1 MENQQISEQLEQ
13 NILHAV
19 TPKERLIF
27 QKASIIKRELADS
40 LRSIRRHYKDL
51 VFQGSKNC
59 IDNWVIDH
67 FYLIEKEGK
76 ILLKDLDAII
86 LPFDKKNSQTDVIS
100 FIDLCLED
108 MEFSFTT
115 ESLINAVSVFE
126 QRRPMKNFEIE
137 FLIHAMKISAINK
150 IRNCLFGGEQEERLV
165 QKAIELLFDV
175 KSIDTMQIAQSK
187 NLLDKI
193 LETDPSGYYPKM
205 NDVTRNLYRYKLCMT
220 AIKKKEDELKLAKD
234 YIEKSQKEDNKHIGF
249 FIYEDYEDLFQ
260 KKLAAKIYI
269 PFMFLLPA
277 VISLVFAIL
286 FRHYYLPLLL
296 YFPLWAIIKPFV
308 DYFCLLQTEPEYLPR
323 MELNGKIP
331 SRGRTLITIATLLP
345 NTKELS
351 RLKRKLEK
359 LYMTNKTGDVKIALL
374 ADLKESEYPT
384 TNEDDLLVRLVKK
397 LVWDLNKQYDNSFI
411 LIVRKRSFSKT
422 QQVFTGQERKRG
434 AIETLVDMIMGQQVD
449 LEAFEGNR
457 GYLEQVKY
465 LYVLDYDTK
474 ALMDTAEQLVSVA
487 LHPLNR
493 PVIDSEKGIVT
504 GGYGILAPRVG
515 IDLKDS
521 LKTPF
526 SKIMGGLGGI
536 SAYDKSCGDLYQDLF
551 REGIFAGKGLID
563 VALFYKVLKD
573 RFPDE
578 VVLSHDILEGSFLRT
593 AFVSDVE
600 LLDGFPQ
607 SAGSYFKRLHRWI
620 RGDYQNLPYLFSNIE
635 TAHDK
640 IRNPLSGLSRFKLF
654 DNLRRELTPWLILRC
669 MMLALFLPAKVSALL
684 ASVSVLAVASGF
696 LFNLLW
702 TLLTGGFFTLSR
714 KYYSKTLPI
723 TFELLAQCSYELIL
737 LPKSAVCGIDA
748 AIRALYRRFISH
760 KKLMEWTTA
769 AQTEKGK
776 HGFWQTI
783 RSYWYSVPIGIL
795 FLVMGYGFTRLLG
808 LLFLSGIPLV
818 LYSQKKYLEENHM
831 ITEEQSDTILSYTA
845 SMWGFYNDYV
855 TAAENYLPPDN
866 VQEAPIYQLAHRTSP
881 TNIGMYLLS
890 VLSARD
896 MRFIDT
902 QTMTEKI
909 SHSIDTVEKMKK
921 FHGNLYNWYHTKTL
935 EVLEPQYVSTVD
947 SGNLVCC
954 FVALK
959 EGLLEYRGENE
970 QITLLTERIEALIEK
985 TDLSVFYDQSKKLFS
1000 IGYDSKA
1007 EKLSPSSYDMLMS
1020 EARMT
1025 SYFAI
1030 AKRQVPVKHWS
1041 ALGRTL
1047 ARMNFYTGPL
1057 SWTGTMFEYFMPE
1070 LLLNCIDGSMGY
1082 EGLRFC
1088 LYCQKRRAKQKGV
1101 PFGIS
1106 ESGYY
1111 AFDTRLRYQYKAF
1124 GVQKLALKKGQ
1135 NRNTVVSPYSSFLTL
1150 PYDFEASYN
1159 NLAWLKR
1166 IGLYGKYGHYE
1177 AIDFTPERVQEN
1189 HYQIIKS
1196 YMAHHIGMSMIAAN
1210 NALNANV
1217 MQQRFM
1223 RDKMMN
1229 RANELLQEKV
1239 IAGSVVFEDIY
1250 AREFN
1255 RKAGKESSMD
1265 LEYSNIYPQSPRAHF
1280 LSNGE
1285 ITSVL
1290 TDCGVSFLQYQGKDM
1305 TRRSIDLL
1313 RRPMGIFALAKTG
1326 EQILPF
1332 TYAPFYD
1339 NSMEYRVTVSENSM
1353 YYLSSL
1359 NEMQTGMKILLHN
1372 TLPCEQRQF
1381 VVRNDSAEKKDSQLL
1396 FYLEPSLIAYRD
1408 DISHP
1413 AFSKMFVQIQYDK
1426 VSNVLLASRKLRG
1439 EEEPVFLAVGFL
1451 EEVRFE
1457 YEANRENILERPEGI
1472 FSLSHAFE
1480 KKFGRGKGTPDPCIA
1495 IKFQTTIL
1503 PKSQREYTLLLSSG
1517 RTREQAINGI
1527 IAVRAEGAMTDE
1539 TAAGSLMPNDSLE
1552 GRLRSVLLPQIVFR
1566 KPDTDLSLESVR
1578 KTEQHKTALWRFG
1591 ISGDLPIVLL
1601 EVLNEKDIERVKT
1614 YLSCH
1619 KRMNMCHVEYDLVLS
1634 YRDDGEYIKP
1644 VLNMIGNQIDKLD
1657 QAGMLDAS
1665 GGIHLVNIS
1674 GDDSVVHLLRA
1685 AACHIAPRSMVR
1697 INKPIELYTPIKLNC
1712 VSPFGIELQGTK
1724 YQVESGAFTEDRFV
1738 VEQSP
1743 HLPWCHLLANP
1754 AFGTLVSDKSLG
1766 YTWAVNAR
1774 ENKLTPWSNDTMTD
1788 NQGEMLIVR
1797 SDGAYYNLTNGAKTE
1812 FSPRGVRYSGS
1823 FQNIHSDVWVSVHQK
1838 DLSKNIYVE
1847 FYNQTDRPITLECAY
1862 YTEPTLGVDRQNV
1875 KFITAQYDDR
1885 SLIFR
1890 NSFEQP
1896 MKAYMGIYTD
1906 SECKYTCGRS
1916 GFWSGNW
1923 ETPEDAPNYDPCGVL
1938 IVKKELPPRKKEKI
1952 NFVLG
1957 FSASEEGLHQILRKN
1972 YGEAFCFPNSLTVQ
1986 TPDKSLNYMLNTWL
2000 PWQTITS
2007 RVFSR
2012 TGFYQCGGAWGF
2024 RDQLQDVANLSV
2036 LAPHTAR
2043 IHIIRAAA
2051 SQFIEGD
2058 VLHWWHNLPKNG
2070 GGKKGVRTRCSDD
2083 LLWLVYAVCEYIE
2096 KTNDYSVLDV
2106 PVCYAEAPLLGQ
2118 QEQDR
2123 YVTVET
2129 SEIKESVFRHCIR
2142 AIDKAYRLGRHR
2154 LVLMGSGD
2162 WNDGYNR
2169 VGASGEGESVWLT
2182 QFLALV
2188 MKQFAPIAEQYGDH
2202 DYSVQLVDTA
2212 QKLLEAVEE
2221 SAWDG
2226 EWYLRAF
2233 FDDGDKM
2240 GSNQSKECKID
2251 SLPQSFS
2258 ILSGMANRE
2267 RISSALDSVY
2277 TQLVDQDN
2285 QLIALFAP
2293 AYDIS
2298 EQNPGYVKAYP
2309 IGIRENGGQYTHSAV
2324 WYAMAT
2330 LQSGNI
2336 QRGYELLQMLN
2347 PAHRCESKELFE
2359 KYLAEPYYMVADIYT
2374 NPGAYGRGGWSIY
2387 TGAAGWYFKTVLEYF
2402 LGIQLRFGRLY
2413 LHPMIPKSWDGF
2425 TASMKI
2431 QDTQL
2436 EIEVKNTG
2444 SSALNDNGITC
2455 EYVVL
2460 DGQKHHVIVEC

>member
-1 MENQQISEQLEQ
+1 MEKQQISEQLEQ

-27 QKASIIKRELADS
+27 QRASKIKRKLADS

-76 ILLKDLDAII
+76 NLLKDLDTVI
-86 LPFDKKNSQTDVIS
+86 LPFGQKGGQADVII

-108 MEFSFTT
+108 TEFSFTT
-115 ESLINAVSVFE
+115 ESLIDAVSVFE
-126 QRRPMKNFEIE
+126 QRRSMKNFEIE
-137 FLIHAMKISAINK
+137 FLTQAMKISAIHK
-150 IRNCLFGGEQEERLV
+150 IRDCLFGGEQEERLV
-165 QKAIELLFDV
+165 QKAIALLFEV
-175 KSIDTMQIAQSK
+175 KSIDTMKIAQSK
-187 NLLDKI
+187 NALEKLLN
-193 LETDPSGYYPKM
+193 TDPSGYYPKM
-205 NDVTRNLYRYKLCMT
+205 NDITRNIYRYKLCMT
-220 AIKKKEDELKLAKD
+220 SIQKQEDELDLAKD
-234 YIEKSQKEDNKHIGF
+234 YIEKSRTEDNKHIGF
-249 FIYEDYEDLFQ
+249 FIYEDYDCLFK
-260 KKLAAKIYI
+260 KKLAAKLYI
-269 PFMFLLPA
+269 PLLFILPA
-277 VISLVFAIL
+277 VFSILFALL

-296 YFPLWAIIKPFV
+296 YFPIWAILKPFI
-308 DYFCLLQTEPEYLPR
+308 DYFCLLQTKPEYLPR
-323 MELNGKIP
+323 MEFNGKIP
-331 SRGRTLITIATLLP
+331 TEGRTLITIATLLP

-351 RLKRKLEK
+351 RLKSKLEK

-384 TNEDDLLVRLVKK
+384 TNEDDLLIRLVKK
-397 LVWDLNKQYDNSFI
+397 MVRDLNEQYGNSFI

-422 QQVFTGQERKRG
+422 QQVFTGYERKRG
-434 AIETLVDMIMGQQVD
+434 AIETLVDMIMGQSVD
-449 LEAFEGNR
+449 LETFEGSR
-457 GYLEQVKY
+457 SYLEQVKY

-487 LHPLNR
+487 LHPLNQ
-493 PVIDSEKGIVT
+493 PVIDPEKEIVT
-504 GGYGILAPRVG
+504 RGYGILAPRVG

-526 SKIMGGLGGI
+526 AKIMGGLGGV

-551 REGIFAGKGLID
+551 GEGIFAGKGLID
-563 VALFYKVLKD
+563 VALFYKVLKE
-573 RFPDE
+573 RFPAE

-620 RGDYQNLPYLFSNIE
+620 RGDYQNIPYLFKNIE
-635 TAHDK
+635 TANAK
-640 IRNPLSGLSRFKLF
+640 IKNPLNGLSRFKLF

-684 ASVSVLAVASGF
+684 VSVSVLAAASGF
-696 LFNLLW
+696 LFSLLW

-714 KYYSKTLPI
+714 KYYSKTLPE

-737 LPKSAVCGIDA
+737 LPKSAVCGMDA

-769 AQTEKGK
+769 AQADKGK
-776 HGFWQTI
+776 HGFWQTV
-783 RSYWYSVPIGIL
+783 RSDWYSVPIGIL
-795 FLVMGYGFTRLLG
+795 FLAMGYGFTRLLG
-808 LLFLSGIPLV
+808 LLFLSGIPLI
-818 LYSQKKYLEENHM
+818 LYSQKKYPEENHQ

-855 TAAENYLPPDN
+855 TAEENYLPPDN
-866 VQEAPIYQLAHRTSP
+866 VQEAPIYQLAHHTSP

-890 VLSARD
+890 ALSARD
-896 MRFIDT
+896 MKFTDT

-909 SHSIDTVEKMKK
+909 SNTIDTVEKMKK

-935 EVLEPQYVSTVD
+935 AVLEPQYVSTVD
-947 SGNLVCC
+947 SGNFVCC
-954 FVALK
+954 LVALK
-959 EGLLEYRGENE
+959 EGLREYQGECA
-970 QITLLTERIEALIEK
+970 QIPSLADRIERLIEE
-985 TDLSVFYDQSKKLFS
+985 TDLSVFYDENKKLFS
-1000 IGYDSKA
+1000 IGYDSQT

-1070 LLLNCIDGSMGY
+1070 LLLHCIDGSMGY

-1111 AFDTRLRYQYKAF
+1111 AFDTQLRYQYKAF

-1135 NRNTVVSPYSSFLTL
+1135 NRNTVISPYSSFLTL
-1150 PYDFEASYN
+1150 PFDFEASYH
-1159 NLAWLKR
+1159 NLAWLKK

-1210 NALNANV
+1210 NALNENV
-1217 MQQRFM
+1217 MQKRFL

-1250 AREFN
+1250 EREFN
-1255 RKAGKESSMD
+1255 RKAGKESAMD

-1290 TDCGVSFLQYQGKDM
+1290 ADCGVSFLQYQGKDM

-1313 RRPMGIFALAKTG
+1313 RRPMGVFALVKSG
-1326 EQILPF
+1326 EKVLPF

-1339 NSMEYRVTVSENSM
+1339 NRMEYRVTVSENSV
-1353 YYLSSL
+1353 YYFSGLD
-1359 NEMQTGMKILLHN
+1359 EMQTGMKILLHN

-1381 VVRNDSAEKKDSQLL
+1381 VVRNDSSEKADSQLL
-1396 FYLEPSLIAYRD
+1396 FYLEPSLMPYRD
-1408 DISHP
+1408 DIAHP

-1457 YEANRENILERPEGI
+1457 YEANRENILERPDGI
-1472 FSLSHAFE
+1472 LSLPKAFD

-1495 IKFQTTIL
+1495 IKFQTTVL

-1527 IAVRAEGAMTDE
+1527 VAVRAEGAITDE
-1539 TAAGSLMPNDSLE
+1539 TAAGALIPNDSLE

-1566 KPDTDLSLESVR
+1566 KPDTELSLEAVR

-1601 EVLNEKDIERVKT
+1601 EVLNDKDIERVKT

-1619 KRMNMCHVEYDLVLS
+1619 KKMNICHIEYDLVLS
-1634 YRDDGEYIKP
+1634 YRDDGDYIKP
-1644 VLNMIGNQIDKLD
+1644 VLNMLHDQIDKLD
-1657 QAGMLDAS
+1657 QAGLLDAN
-1665 GGIHLVNIS
+1665 GGIHLVSTS
-1674 GDDSVVHLLRA
+1674 GDESIVNLLRA
-1685 AACHIAPRSMVR
+1685 AACHIAPKSMVR
-1697 INKPIELYTPIKLNC
+1697 IHKPIELYTPIQVNA
-1712 VSPFGIELQGTK
+1712 VSPSAIEPQGAK
-1724 YQVESGAFTEDRFV
+1724 YQVESGAFTDDRFV
-1738 VEQSP
+1738 VEGSP
-1743 HLPWCHLLANP
+1743 ALPWCHLLANP

-1774 ENKLTPWSNDTMTD
+1774 ENKLTPWSNDTMSD

-1797 SDGAYYNLTNGAKTE
+1797 MNGAYYNIINGARAE
-1812 FSPRGVRYSGS
+1812 FSPRGARYSGH
-1823 FQNIHSDVWVSVHQK
+1823 FHNIRSEVRVSVQQK
-1838 DLSKNIYVE
+1838 DLSKNISVD
-1847 FYNQTDRPITLECAY
+1847 FYNETDRPIILECAY
-1862 YTEPTLGVDRQNV
+1862 YTEPILGVDRQNV
-1875 KFITAQYDDR
+1875 KFITAQYHDR

-1890 NSFEQP
+1890 NTFEQS
-1896 MKAYMGIYTD
+1896 MKAHMGIYTD
-1906 SECKYTCGRS
+1906 SECNYTCGRP

-1957 FSASEEGLHQILRKN
+1957 FSASEEGLNRILRQN
-1972 YGEAFCFPNSLTVQ
+1972 YGELFHFPNSLTIQ
-1986 TPDKSLNYMLNTWL
+1986 TPDPSLNYLLNTWL
-2000 PWQTITS
+2000 PWQTVTS
-2007 RVFSR
+2007 RVFAR

-2043 IHIIRAAA
+2043 TQIIRAAA
-2051 SQFIEGD
+2051 SQFAEGD
-2058 VLHWWHNLPKNG
+2058 VLHWWHNLPQNS
-2070 GGKKGVRTRCSDD
+2070 GGKRGVRTRYSDD

-2096 KTNDYSVLDV
+2096 KTNDYSILDV
-2106 PVCYAEAPLLGQ
+2106 PVCYAQAPLLGQ
-2118 QEQDR
+2118 QEQER
-2123 YVTVET
+2123 YVTVT
-2129 SEIKESVFRHCIR
+2129 ASEIKESVFRHCIR
-2142 AIDKAYRLGRHR
+2142 AIDKAYRLGRHK
-2154 LVLMGSGD
+2154 LVLMGCGD

-2169 VGASGEGESVWLT
+2169 VGSGGEGESVWLT

-2188 MKQFAPIAEQYGDH
+2188 MKRFSPIAEQYGDR
-2202 DYSVQLVDTA
+2202 DYAAQLADTA

-2226 EWYLRAF
+2226 QWYLRAF

-2240 GSNQSKECKID
+2240 GSHQSEECKID

-2258 ILSGMANRE
+2258 VLSGMENQE
-2267 RISSALDSVY
+2267 RIASALDSVY
-2277 TQLVDQDN
+2277 TQLVDQNN
-2285 QLIALFAP
+2285 QLIALFSP

-2309 IGIRENGGQYTHSAV
+2309 IGIRENGGQYTHGAV

-2330 LQSGNI
+2330 LQAGNV
-2336 QRGYELLQMLN
+2336 QRGYELLKMLN
-2347 PAHRCESKELFE
+2347 PARRYENKDLAA
-2359 KYLAEPYYMVADIYT
+2359 KYLTEPYYMAADIYT

-2387 TGAAGWYFKTVLEYF
+2387 TGAAGWYFKTIFEYF

-2413 LHPMIPKSWDGF
+2413 LHPQIPKSWDGF
-2425 TASMKI
+2425 TASLKI

-2455 EYVVL
+2455 EYVVI
-2460 DGQKHHVIVEC
+2460 DGQKHHIIAEC